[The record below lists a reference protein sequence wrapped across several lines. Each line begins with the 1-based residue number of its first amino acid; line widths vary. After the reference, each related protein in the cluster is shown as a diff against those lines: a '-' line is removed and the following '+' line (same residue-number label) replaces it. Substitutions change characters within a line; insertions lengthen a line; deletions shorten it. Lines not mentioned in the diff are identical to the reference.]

1 VTQLHTQLRGWNNS
15 RNFTQFFQAELAGM
29 FGTHIDGSRRPA
41 LHAAT
46 STVKWTIHRVCR
58 FTRASRTIQTNVDVE
73 PSSTQ
78 LFQTIRSEDH
88 SMSVRH
94 SCRLSNRST
103 SLSARAATAR
113 CPAHS
118 ARAAFD
124 GTPRLVRR
132 RLVQLI
138 HFAVGAS
145 AGGLMLGAHAQ
156 TSGNPCAGL
165 SANICTIGAAG
176 SPGTPGP
183 KSGFDNSGNPGT
195 GAGSAPALSATFSES
210 SPTVFWS
217 VGGVGNEPS
226 AIGMLSIGGSGGNG
240 SDASGGS
247 STAPPS
253 LNLNGGDG
261 GTAGA
266 GGSVAFAIT
275 SGAQVQ
281 AIMSGPANLGAAGQ
295 APAISV
301 VSQGGAGGGGG
312 VPSTGGTQGTSQIG
326 GSAGDVT
333 VEDMANPN
341 QVNPLT
347 GTTAAVIGFGSGIYA
362 ASVGGDGGTGNPH
375 VTSFSK
381 FGVDGADSD
390 APGGNVTVT
399 TGTSIVG
406 FANGR
411 VGGTYPSDQGA
422 GIWAVSAAATA
433 ARAARPER
441 LRRAV
446 RAARAALV
454 RCAETSS

>member
-1 VTQLHTQLRGWNNS
+1 
-15 RNFTQFFQAELAGM
+15 M
-29 FGTHIDGSRRPA
+29 A
-41 LHAAT
+41 L
-46 STVKWTIHRVCR
+46 
-58 FTRASRTIQTNVDVE
+58 
-73 PSSTQ
+73 
-78 LFQTIRSEDH
+78 
-88 SMSVRH
+88 
-94 SCRLSNRST
+94 
-103 SLSARAATAR
+103 
-113 CPAHS
+113 
-118 ARAAFD
+118 
-124 GTPRLVRR
+124 
-132 RLVQLI
+132 
-138 HFAVGAS
+138 
-145 AGGLMLGAHAQ
+145 
-156 TSGNPCAGL
+156 
-165 SANICTIGAAG
+165 
-176 SPGTPGP
+176 
-183 KSGFDNSGNPGT
+183 
-195 GAGSAPALSATFSES
+195 
-210 SPTVFWS
+210 
-217 VGGVGNEPS
+217 
-226 AIGMLSIGGSGGNG
+226 
-240 SDASGGS
+240 
-247 STAPPS
+247 
-253 LNLNGGDG
+253 
-261 GTAGA
+261 
-266 GGSVAFAIT
+266 AIT

-301 VSQGGAGGGGG
+301 VSQGGAGGGG